1 MVLEAGEMAATRVAE
16 EMDLVAGLD
25 ILNGAKQNEGK
36 TTRDISG
43 GTLHLRSIRAGMTFQ
58 RRNLFI
64 IPFSGL
70 GNTSLGNTAL
80 GNMALGNTAL
90 NGGIVALCASLIWSG
105 LP

>member
-1 MVLEAGEMAATRVAE
+1 MTSEDWEAGPGDDGTEARRSTRL
-16 EMDLVAGLD
+16 LVA
-25 ILNGAKQNEGK
+25 
-36 TTRDISG
+36 
-43 GTLHLRSIRAGMTFQ
+43 FQ